1 VRDHSTRPAL
11 PRLDDRYTRLPD
23 ALLSVLSPR
32 EHQVIHLLLSYRW
45 TDDALIYPSVP
56 TMAARLGCSER
67 TIQRT
72 IRRLESGGYVVV
84 EARHRAD
91 LGQQSNVY
99 RPGLALLPL
108 LPPSSDRVVT
118 GASADRVTGPRQ
130 PWPPK
135 RDSGKQTPSTRRS
148 ERVIRPPDDARKY
161 LEGRYGMYVRT

>member
-1 VRDHSTRPAL
+1 VRVQRIVT
-11 PRLDDRYTRLPD
+11 PD
-23 ALLSVLSPR
+23 
-32 EHQVIHLLLSYRW
+32 
-45 TDDALIYPSVP
+45 
-56 TMAARLGCSER
+56 CR

-108 LPPSSDRVVT
+108 LPPSSDHAVT
-118 GASADRVTGPRQ
+118 GMSADRVTGPRQ
-130 PWPPK
+130 PWPTK

-148 ERVIRPPDDARKY
+148 ERVNTDPAAFTSGALGRWIR
-161 LEGRYGMYVRT
+161 T